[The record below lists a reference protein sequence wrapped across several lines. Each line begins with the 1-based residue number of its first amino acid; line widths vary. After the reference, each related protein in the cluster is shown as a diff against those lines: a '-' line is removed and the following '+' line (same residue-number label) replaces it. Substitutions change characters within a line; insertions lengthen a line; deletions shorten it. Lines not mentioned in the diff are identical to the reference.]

1 MVGAGSEGFSQFGD
15 GLLVGVMQGLDFCLE
30 GLVDPGQVVE
40 MPLAY
45 LQIFRELFIDF
56 RDLVVLGDD
65 EVDLRASLLHQPIKP
80 SAISLG
86 MLPLITQSPP
96 FLLLSGQL
104 LDLFPN
110 LVLHLLFLQ
119 FLGGNMILQL
129 LAILLLIRDLAL
141 IDGDC
146 SV

>member
-1 MVGAGSEGFSQFGD
+1 
-15 GLLVGVMQGLDFCLE
+15 MQGLDFCFE
-30 GLVDPGQVVE
+30 RFVDPSQVVE

-45 LQIFRELFIDF
+45 FQVFRELFVDF
-56 RDLVVLGDD
+56 SYFVVFGDD
-65 EVDLRASLLHQPIKP
+65 EVDLRAGLLHQPIEP

-86 MLPLITQSPP
+86 MLPLLAHCPP
-96 FLLLSGQL
+96 FLLLSRQL
-104 LDLFPN
+104 LHLLSN
-110 LVLHLLFLQ
+110 LILHLLFLK

-141 IDGDC
+141 IDGNG